1 MKNFA
6 ILLALATTM
15 VACKKKFT
23 QADLDAANAAGY
35 SSGNTAGY
43 SAGQSNAQANAVK
56 AAYFIT
62 SLYESVGNTTSYDFE
77 LVKFGKDNANYAV
90 INVSGAENFV
100 MAVDITNYTVG
111 TNYYTH
117 ISANNAYA
125 YLTDNGNGT
134 YSCGVGCMNTN
145 VSGPATTS
153 MVFENTVASVKDLE
167 KAAAFVE
174 SYKVETL
181 ASSLSA
187 QFGLSEE
194 RATTVAK
201 LASSYEKLSKSRALT
216 NADADA
222 FSKELTGVT
231 ISEMQ
236 GAYKSMTEGSTS
248 ELNAVL
254 EIAAEVNGT
263 SSENMAVIMNK
274 LFF

>member
-23 QADLDAANAAGY
+23 QADLDAANA
-35 SSGNTAGY
+35 SGY
-43 SAGQSNAQANAVK
+43 SAGQTEAEGRAIK
-56 AAYFIT
+56 AANFLAELQEANP
-62 SLYESVGNTTSYDFE
+62 SLDYDI
-77 LVKFGKDNANYAV
+77 VKFGKDNANYVVLSYDGTYAA
-90 INVSGAENFV
+90 IDISQYTTGTDALTYIFSG
-100 MAVDITNYTVG
+100 VG
-111 TNYYTH
+111 VYDNLT
-117 ISANNAYA
+117 ANG
-125 YLTDNGNGT
+125 DGT
-134 YSCGVGCMNTN
+134 YSCVAGTCTG
-145 VSGPATTS
+145 VSGPTS
-153 MVFENTVASVKDLE
+153 STMVFENTTSSVKDLE
-167 KAAAFVE
+167 KAAAFIEAHKVE
-174 SYKVETL
+174 SL

-201 LASSYEKLSKSRALT
+201 LASSFEKLSKSRALT

-222 FSKELTGVT
+222 FSKELAGVS
-231 ISEMQ
+231 IAEMES
-236 GAYKSMTEGSTS
+236 AYKSMTEGSTS

-263 SSENMAVIMNK
+263 TSENMAVIMNK